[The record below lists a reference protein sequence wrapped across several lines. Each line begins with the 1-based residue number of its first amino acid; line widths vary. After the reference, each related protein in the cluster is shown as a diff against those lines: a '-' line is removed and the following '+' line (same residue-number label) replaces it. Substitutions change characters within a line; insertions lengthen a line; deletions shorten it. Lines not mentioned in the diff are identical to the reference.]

1 MVFPPV
7 DFVAVAV
14 LERYSNGSTGLLPHV
29 NAVRLSHHQG
39 NMAQKLIDVD
49 AVIAALDSERRAKNL
64 SWRQVAKAAGV
75 SPSTLTR
82 MQQGKSPDV
91 NTFTALSRWL
101 NIPAEKFHTDKSHP
115 AHASDDPMAVV
126 STLLRGQK
134 KMNPKALAAL
144 QELVN
149 AAFKLS
155 KELK

>member
-1 MVFPPV
+1 MPQN
-7 DFVAVAV
+7 
-14 LERYSNGSTGLLPHV
+14 RIH
-29 NAVRLSHHQG
+29 
-39 NMAQKLIDVD
+39 VD
-49 AVIAALDSERRAKNL
+49 ALIAALDSERRAKAL
-64 SWRQVAKAAGV
+64 SWRQLAKEADV

-91 NTFTALSRWL
+91 NTFSALTRWL
-101 NIPAEKFHTDKSHP
+101 NIPAERFYVDKSTQT
-115 AHASDDPMAVV
+115 AAQDDPMAVV
-126 STLLRGQK
+126 STLLRGRK

>member
-1 MVFPPV
+1 MPQ
-7 DFVAVAV
+7 
-14 LERYSNGSTGLLPHV
+14 N
-29 NAVRLSHHQG
+29 
-39 NMAQKLIDVD
+39 LIDVN
-49 AVIAALDSERRAKNL
+49 ALIAALDSERRAKAL
-64 SWRQVAKAAGV
+64 SWRQLAKEAGGI

-91 NTFTALSRWL
+91 NTFSALTRWL
-101 NIPAEKFHTDKSHP
+101 NTPAERFYANRSARTDVHE
-115 AHASDDPMAVV
+115 DPMAVV
-126 STLLRGQK
+126 STLLRGRK